1 MENPSNPKA
10 PTRREREFH
19 QREEAIVEVARRIL
33 QREGF
38 EGVSMGRIADE
49 LDYSRGT
56 IYLHFLCKEEV
67 ILAVGIRAQQLRIS
81 LMETVL
87 RMPGRPRE
95 RFVAAG
101 EVIRVVSPRYTRGE
115 MLIYMDGIR
124 EKVRPEFRDR
134 MFEYEG
140 QLFTKG
146 ARIVQEA
153 IESGDLE
160 LPQGL
165 SAEGFTYI
173 HWANIYGAM
182 CISNSG
188 APLDGL
194 GVNDPQEVSKIFG
207 RTYLDALGWKP
218 LSGEFDYRKTMQRIY
233 RDVITPDVVA
243 RFTQTGETPA
253 VTG

>member
-1 MENPSNPKA
+1 MQKSPIPKA
-10 PTRREREFH
+10 ATRREREF
-19 QREEAIVEVARRIL
+19 QSREDAIVEAARRIL

-49 LDYSRGT
+49 LEYSRGT
-56 IYLHFLCKEEV
+56 IYLHFLCKEEI
-67 ILAVGIRAQQLRIS
+67 ILAVGIRAQQLRLS
-81 LMETVL
+81 LMEQVL
-87 RMPGRPRE
+87 QMPGNARE

-124 EKVRPEFRDR
+124 EKVRPEFREK
-134 MFEYEG
+134 MFELEG

-146 ARIVQEA
+146 AHIVQEA
-153 IESGDLE
+153 LDTGDLA
-160 LPQGL
+160 LPGGL
-165 SAEGFTYI
+165 TAEGFTYI

-188 APLDGL
+188 APLGGL
-194 GVNDPQEVSKIFG
+194 GVDDPREIAKTFG

-218 LSGEFDYRKTMQRIY
+218 LSTDFDYRETMRRIY
-233 RDVITPDVVA
+233 RDVITPDIIEQ
-243 RFTQTGETPA
+243 FQP
-253 VTG
+253 

>member
-1 MENPSNPKA
+1 MQRVAKPK
-10 PTRREREFH
+10 TVSRREREFQ
-19 QREEAIVEVARRIL
+19 QREDAVVEAARQIL

-38 EGVSMGRIADE
+38 EGVSMGRIADDLE
-49 LDYSRGT
+49 YSRGT
-56 IYLHFLCKEEV
+56 IYLHFLCKEEI
-67 ILAVGIRAQQLRIS
+67 ILAVGIRAQQLRMS
-81 LMETVL
+81 LMEQVL
-87 RMPGRPRE
+87 QMPGNARE

-101 EVIRVVSPRYTRGE
+101 EVIRVVSPRYTGGE

-124 EKVRPEFRDR
+124 EKVRPEFRER

-140 QLFTKG
+140 QLFMKG

-153 IESGDLE
+153 IDAGDLT
-160 LPQGL
+160 LPGGL
-165 SAEGFTYI
+165 SAESFTYI

-194 GVNDPQEVSKIFG
+194 GVDDPREIAKTFG

-218 LSGEFDYRKTMQRIY
+218 LSGEFDYRETMRRIY
-233 RDVITPDVVA
+233 RNVITPDIIA
-243 RFTQTGETPA
+243 QFQP
-253 VTG
+253 